1 MLQRHWACHW
11 PTTDRLWLPARDSNP
26 HLHVQ
31 SVRSL
36 QLNEPGPIQSLA
48 PRAGFE
54 QASRCLTGSRST
66 AELSRISATKLKTLW
81 PIGSEGR
88 WNPNSESPELSHR
101 NAMPRLRGRWCK
113 SVIGSVHHRKSNLP
127 RNATVSQVVARK
139 SFGPWLRERETI
151 PLTAKR
157 RTVKLAP
164 VAGIEPANQCLERAS
179 AKPAWRT
186 PAKLAATT
194 RFKLAPYSSTGR
206 RPILRRRSRFLCTI
220 RTLDLSH
227 NEGGEIDRLVA
238 PDSTNARTTLV
249 HVRGFEPPA
258 PKRVEVLQTP
268 AANRICL
275 TCTSL
280 AERAWI

>member
-1 MLQRHWACHW
+1 M
-11 PTTDRLWLPARDSNP
+11 
-26 HLHVQ
+26 
-31 SVRSL
+31 
-36 QLNEPGPIQSLA
+36 A

-54 QASRCLTGSRST
+54 QASRCLTGSCST
-66 AELSRISATKLKTLW
+66 LELSRISATKLKTLW
-81 PIGSEGR
+81 PIGSEGK
-88 WNPNSESPELSHR
+88 WNQDAESPELSHR